1 MTSVKKEL
9 ILQSTQKSAKKTL
22 PGSVPNSSR
31 KTCDQSFLSMVIKAA
46 EGQSDSEY
54 ESCKSSPSMKSSRSS
69 SPFIDGISPLDG
81 EMSTICTKLKDCG
94 SIEESPSSV
103 SRNRLGFSKTS
114 SAFAPVRT
122 SMSAIKAKP
131 GPLDSTIKN
140 LTVMSQSQIE
150 DCSLGLS
157 EQIECLGETFTEIIR
172 CAGIIEKASRLSIQD
187 LQDEK

>member
-1 MTSVKKEL
+1 MRSSVKKEL
-9 ILQSTQKSAKKTL
+9 ILQSTQKSAKK
-22 PGSVPNSSR
+22 PGSVPNSSH
-31 KTCDQSFLSMVIKAA
+31 KPCHQSFLSMVIKAA

-54 ESCKSSPSMKSSRSS
+54 ESCRSSPSTKSSRST
-69 SPFIDGISPLDG
+69 SPYIDGVTPLDG
-81 EMSTICTKLKDCG
+81 EMATICEKLKSRD

-103 SRNRLGFSKTS
+103 SRNRLGFSQTS

-140 LTVMSQSQIE
+140 LTLMSQSQIE
-150 DCSLGLS
+150 DSSLGLS
-157 EQIECLGETFTEIIR
+157 EQIECLGETFSEIIR